1 MDAPSTVEIELD
13 KPKRLFTKRVTVLT
27 LLWAMGLAT
36 LALVYRP
43 EYYEATLTW
52 MVPLILGVLGAY
64 QGIGHADLRTKVQM
78 LQPLTA
84 KGEPPHDE

>member
-36 LALVYRP
+36 SALVYRP

-52 MVPLILGVLGAY
+52 MVPLILGALGAY
-64 QGIGHADLRTKVQM
+64 QGIGHADMRTQAQM
-78 LQPLTA
+78 RQPPPTQ
-84 KGEPPHDE
+84 GEHPFDE